1 MAKQLANLGIRLAD
15 QDAAHTLILTVGKDN
30 VSAIWYGKG
39 MKRARVLVVDDDA
52 DIRGLV
58 RELLDRRGFAVS
70 EARDGQEALRRFFEE
85 RPDLVVLDVAM
96 PGLDG
101 WATLERIRELS
112 DVPVVMLTA
121 KATELEK
128 TRGLRAGADDY
139 VTKPF
144 GRQELLARVEALLRR
159 TGRRAPEPDVYS
171 DAFVTID
178 FSQRTVTAHGRP
190 VELTPLEF
198 RLLRA
203 LVGRAGE
210 VLTHDELLELVWG
223 TTRGVARAQVR
234 LYVNYLRRK
243 LGPPAADLIETVR
256 GFGYRYRPPEE

>member
-1 MAKQLANLGIRLAD
+1 MTHGRI
-15 QDAAHTLILTVGKDN
+15 
-30 VSAIWYGKG
+30 
-39 MKRARVLVVDDDA
+39 LVVDDDS

-58 RELLDRRGFAVS
+58 RELLDRRGFAVT
-70 EARDGQEALRRFFEE
+70 EAKDGQEALRRVFEE
-85 RPDLVVLDVAM
+85 RPDLVILDVAM

-144 GRQELLARVEALLRR
+144 GRQELLARIEGLLRR
-159 TGRRAPEPDVYS
+159 TGRRAPETDVYS

-178 FSQRTVTAHGRP
+178 FGQRTVTARGRP

-198 RLLRA
+198 RLLTAFVRHPNQ
-203 LVGRAGE
+203 
-210 VLTHDELLELVWG
+210 VLAHDQLLELAWG
-223 TTRGVARAQVR
+223 DAHAAREQVK
-234 LYVNYLRRK
+234 LYVGYLRKK
-243 LGPPAADLIETVR
+243 LAPDDPDSVPIETRR
-256 GFGYRYRPPEE
+256 GFGYAYRPLR